1 LPNITGQKIESKEFI
16 YIFDISI
23 ISESM
28 KNNNFENPKETI
40 FYQIEKAIKQYR
52 TMAQNNLNKLGYS
65 ITINQI
71 LILIEIEK
79 RPEIS
84 QVELSELL
92 FKDVAS
98 ITRMIELLFK
108 RGFLSR
114 KESETDRRKKD
125 LRITDKGREILE
137 LAIPIIKENRQ
148 TALEKINA
156 EEQENLLNTLNKIIL
171 NTSK

>member
-1 LPNITGQKIESKEFI
+1 
-16 YIFDISI
+16 
-23 ISESM
+23 M
-28 KNNNFENPKETI
+28 KNNGFENPKETI

-52 TMAQNNLNKLGYS
+52 TMAQNNLNELGYS

-114 KESETDRRKKD
+114 KENETDRRKKD
-125 LRITDKGREILE
+125 LRITDKGKKILE

-148 TALEKINA
+148 TALEKITA
-156 EEQENLLNTLNKIIL
+156 EEQENLFNILNKIIL

>member
-1 LPNITGQKIESKEFI
+1 
-16 YIFDISI
+16 
-23 ISESM
+23 M
-28 KNNNFENPKETI
+28 KNNGFENPKETV
-40 FYQIEKAIKQYR
+40 FYKIEKAIKQYR

-98 ITRMIELLFK
+98 ITRMTELLFK

-114 KESETDRRKKD
+114 TENETDRRKKD
-125 LRITDKGREILE
+125 LKITDKGRKVLE
-137 LAIPIIKENRQ
+137 LATPIIKENRQ
-148 TALEKINA
+148 TALEEINT
-156 EEQENLLNTLNKIIL
+156 EEKENLFNTLNKIIL